1 MYNNFYSFSNRDSKK
16 NFMVPQTIGQM
27 VQNQTLQKDES
38 KGLQGPKGEQGDIG
52 QRGHQG
58 IPGKVGE
65 KGDTGPKGEQGIQGP
80 VGEKGLQGPVGEKG
94 DAGPK
99 GDTGE
104 QGLVGEKG
112 DTGEQGLQGLV
123 GEKGDTGEQGLQASI
138 LAVSSVSKLPQTST
152 ILFDTPIDGWES
164 VVEDNIKG
172 FIVPTAGLY
181 LVHYSINGISI
192 LERNGVQVPGIN
204 SALIQLNSGDVISRR
219 ALNFFDTE
227 SFYTASIIFVKLS

>member
-16 NFMVPQTIGQM
+16 NFMVPQPIAQTVPQTIGQM
-27 VQNQTLQKDES
+27 VQNQTLQGHLQKDEG
-38 KGLQGPKGEQGDIG
+38 KGIQGPKGEQGDTG
-52 QRGHQG
+52 PKGHQG

-65 KGDTGPKGEQGIQGP
+65 KGDTGPKGDQGLQGP
-80 VGEKGLQGPVGEKG
+80 VGEKGDAGEQGPVGEKG

-104 QGLVGEKG
+104 QGPVGEKG
-112 DTGEQGLQGLV
+112 DAGEQGLQV
-123 GEKGDTGEQGLQASI
+123 SI

-164 VVEDNIKG
+164 VVEDKIKG

-204 SALIQLNSGDVISRR
+204 SALIQLNVGDIISMS

-227 SFYTASIIFVKLS
+227 SLYTASIIFVRLS